1 MFLSKKKNYLVPDNY
16 LTLTNC
22 TEKSQVTI
30 YYIKVSYVF
39 TFPNALLKAE
49 VKPLL

>member
-1 MFLSKKKNYLVPDNY
+1 MFLFKKKNYLVPDNY
-16 LTLTNC
+16 LTFKNC

-30 YYIKVSYVF
+30 YYIKVGYVF
-39 TFPNALLKAE
+39 TFPKALLKSE